1 MILDPSYILPGLKSL
16 SALISMVMV
25 SLVVSNI
32 TCFIH
37 CNDAIHNIVSDES
50 RKPTEAELDKIKQIH
65 NKNRIRIYQISI
77 GTPLIFYTIRVL
89 LNVFT
94 DYNLDIPDMF
104 ILISIVLP
112 IIFTYILTDD
122 GSKIYE
128 EDIERISIVSKA
140 ISDTIKDILIEI
152 IKKGK

>member
-128 EDIERISIVSKA
+128 EDIERISIISKG

>member
-128 EDIERISIVSKA
+128 EDIERISIVSKG